1 LHGFLSMAK
10 NFKIYRWLYPVAWIY
25 GLVVSFRNK
34 LFDLGV
40 LPGETFLVPVIS
52 IGNITVGGTG
62 KTPHTEYIIDLLCQK
77 YRVAVLSRGY
87 KRKTKDFILA
97 DKNSDSSQIG
107 DEPLQIFRKFPN
119 ILVAVDA
126 NRRRGI
132 RNLLNLPENQK
143 PDVILLDDAFQ
154 HRYVKP
160 SLSILLTDINR
171 PFYDDYI
178 LPAGRLREKPEN
190 HKRADFIVYTK
201 CPENYL
207 SADYQAL
214 REKINLQPH
223 QQLFFSSYRYK
234 NLKPVFPE
242 ANKTKETT
250 LEQLN
255 SENCIFLLVAGLA
268 NPSGLI
274 EYLKKY
280 TSDLQTNIYPD
291 HHEFTQNDIHAM
303 ADFIK
308 ANDNKNRRI
317 ITSEKDAM
325 RLTNNPLVPDE
336 IKAFIYYLPIEVVV
350 LFDENLLKQNIENH
364 VENFKR
370 NSIMA

>member
-1 LHGFLSMAK
+1 MAK

-34 LFDLGV
+34 LFDWGIF
-40 LPGETFLVPVIS
+40 PSETFSVPVIS

-62 KTPHTEYIIDLLCQK
+62 KTPHTEYIIDFLCKK

-87 KRKTKDFILA
+87 KRKTKGFILA
-97 DKNSDSSQIG
+97 DENSDSSQIG
-107 DEPLQIFRKFPN
+107 DEPLQIFRKFPTVS
-119 ILVAVDA
+119 VAVDA

-132 RNLLNLPENQK
+132 RNLLNLPENKK
-143 PDVILLDDAFQ
+143 PEVILLDDAFQ

-171 PFYDDYI
+171 PFYDDCL
-178 LPAGRLREKPEN
+178 LPAGRLREKPFN

-201 CPENYL
+201 CHESYSL
-207 SADYQAL
+207 TDYQFF

-234 NLKPVFPE
+234 NLKPVFP
-242 ANKTKETT
+242 KTNNSKETT

-255 SENCIFLLVAGLA
+255 SESCIFLLVAGLA
-268 NPSGLI
+268 NPTGLI
-274 EYLKKY
+274 EYVNKY

-291 HHEFTQNDIHAM
+291 HHEFTQNDIQTM

-308 ANDNKNRRI
+308 LSDNKNKRI

-325 RLTNNPLVPDE
+325 RLINNPLVPNE
-336 IKAFIYYLPIEVVV
+336 IKAFIYYLPIEVVM